1 MTWRI
6 TNPPKKMQ
14 LQSGL
19 SGNPLGRQVKVPD
32 SDVLY
37 LVLALQVILAKAAA
51 QLRNDVK
58 SKDNK

>member
-1 MTWRI
+1 MAYK
-6 TNPPKKMQ
+6 NPPKKMRFRP
-14 LQSGL
+14 GV
-19 SGNPLGRQVKVPD
+19 SGNPLGRLANIPD

-37 LVLALQVILAKAAA
+37 LVRALQVILAKAAA